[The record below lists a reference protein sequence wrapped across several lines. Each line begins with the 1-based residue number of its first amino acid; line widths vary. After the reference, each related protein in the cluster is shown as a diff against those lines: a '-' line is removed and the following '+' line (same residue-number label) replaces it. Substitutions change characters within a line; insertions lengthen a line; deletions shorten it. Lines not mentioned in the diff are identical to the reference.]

1 MTIAELLHMVDEIRP
16 NQFSELTKTLWLSEI
31 EHRVFDEVI
40 SKGADCCPY
49 FRFTGYTYPL
59 NQETV
64 LAVPDRYADVYR
76 TYIYAKIDQS
86 LGEIDRYNNDSLL
99 HSSAWMDYAAW
110 YRRHHY
116 PRERWHF
123 YGKIAL
129 FNPVKGKVVEDD
141 LRVPWSESDPR
152 CDIWGVL
159 DNEEYISP
167 ILPCNRCERAEGD
180 DTDSTDNP

>member
-16 NQFSELTKTLWLSEI
+16 NTFSELTKTLWLSEI
-31 EHRVFDEVI
+31 ENRVFDEVI
-40 SKGADCCPY
+40 GKGADCCPY
-49 FRFTGYTYPL
+49 FRFSGYTYPL

-86 LGEIDRYNNDSLL
+86 LGEIDRYNNDSQL
-99 HSSAWMDYAAW
+99 HSAAWTEFAAW

-123 YGKIAL
+123 YGKTAL
-129 FNPVKGKVVEDD
+129 FDPVRGKVTEDD
-141 LRVPWSESDPR
+141 LRASWSESDPR
-152 CDIWGVL
+152 CETWRIL

-167 ILPCNRCERAEGD
+167 ILPCNRCERATGN